1 MTFQESIKTCFRK
14 YAEFEGK
21 ASRSELWWF
30 LLFVTL
36 VTGAFGYVSSAVASI
51 FLIAVLLPVLAV
63 GSRRLRAVGK
73 NSWWLLLWL
82 IPFAGIIMLAIWW
95 SEEDA
100 K

>member
-1 MTFQESIKTCFRK
+1 MTFQESIKTCFKK

-36 VTGAFGYVSSAVASI
+36 VAGALAYISSAVSSV
-51 FLIAVLLPVLAV
+51 FLVAVLLPVLAV

-73 NSWWLLLWL
+73 SSWWLFMWL
-82 IPFAGIIMLAIWW
+82 IPFAGIITLAVLW
-95 SEEDA
+95 SEEDV